1 MNFAYYIFL
10 LLMIFLCFYTL
21 KINFELSPKR
31 IKLYF
36 TIVIIILLFR
46 NLALVFLC
54 IFESSRYL
62 YYLKSI
68 IYLDN
73 IAVPLIVIAVTYV
86 YSRSPKLKFTGS
98 YFILAIVSAFYAFI
112 IFRSK
117 VMIKVSNTYGFIM
130 SINNEI
136 QISLFL
142 LIFLG
147 IMLIINVLLLDKKYV
162 NKKGIWFIITAI
174 MTVMIEK
181 IIIIGGIKIFPY
193 CLIGELIFLIII
205 SFVINGFKKSKLN

>member
-31 IKLYF
+31 IKIYF

-86 YSRSPKLKFTGS
+86 YSRSPKLKFTAS
-98 YFILAIVSAFYAFI
+98 YFILAIVSVVYAFT

-136 QISLFL
+136 QISLFS

-147 IMLIINVLLLDKKYV
+147 IMLIVNVLLLDKKYV

-193 CLIGELIFLIII
+193 CIIGELIFLIII